1 MKTRVLPNLL
11 ITACR
16 LAGTNGIIKKE
27 NMKKLILGV
36 FLAVCWCTGT
46 ANAQDIAAKTNLLYW
61 SSTTPNLSFEFG
73 LGKRTTLDGSVVIL
87 GGLIFAN
94 SPLCIHIS

>member
-36 FLAVCWCTGT
+36 FLAV
-46 ANAQDIAAKTNLLYW
+46 
-61 SSTTPNLSFEFG
+61 
-73 LGKRTTLDGSVVIL
+73 
-87 GGLIFAN
+87 
-94 SPLCIHIS
+94 

>member
-46 ANAQDIAAKTNLLYW
+46 ANAQDALTNALIGLARAVNKKAPSEQSDRLYW
-61 SSTTPNLSFEFG
+61 
-73 LGKRTTLDGSVVIL
+73 
-87 GGLIFAN
+87 
-94 SPLCIHIS
+94 

>member
-27 NMKKLILGV
+27 NMKKINPRCFPCRLLVYRHCKCAGYSSKDQFV
-36 FLAVCWCTGT
+36 VLVKYD
-46 ANAQDIAAKTNLLYW
+46 AQ
-61 SSTTPNLSFEFG
+61 FEF
-73 LGKRTTLDGSVVIL
+73 
-87 GGLIFAN
+87 
-94 SPLCIHIS
+94 